1 MKTQFRSGML
11 LLAMGLVALGMAA
24 APSIQ
29 ACGDKLVGLGG
40 GVPYARIHPE
50 HYVGQIVLF
59 ARLNSEL
66 QSFDQQAHLSHH
78 LERSGHSVR
87 LIDNDRDLDGALRA
101 GPTELVL
108 AAPADAKALRA
119 RLAGD
124 SSAPLVLAL
133 MTVPASASGAAPVV
147 SDCVLQASIN
157 QSNSVLRTVEGF
169 ISRRQAGT
177 VINCAGTG
185 ERS

>member
-1 MKTQFRSGML
+1 MKNQFRPGML
-11 LLAMGLVALGMAA
+11 FFAMGLAL

-40 GVPYARIHPE
+40 GVPFARIHPE

-59 ARLNSEL
+59 ARRDSEL
-66 QSFDQQAHLSHH
+66 KTFDEQAHLSHY

-87 LIDNDRDLDGALRA
+87 LIDNDRDLDGALL
-101 GPTELVL
+101 GHPTDLVL
-108 AAPADAKALRA
+108 AAPADAQALRT
-119 RLAGD
+119 RLSGD

-133 MTVPASASGAAPVV
+133 VTVPGTAASAGTLV
-147 SDCVLQASIN
+147 SSCLLQASFK
-157 QSNSVLRTVEGF
+157 QSRSVVRTVEGF

-177 VINCAGTG
+177 VINCAGAG

>member
-1 MKTQFRSGML
+1 ML
-11 LLAMGLVALGMAA
+11 FFAIGMAI
-24 APSIQ
+24 APSIH

-40 GVPYARIHPE
+40 GVPFARIHPE
-50 HYVGQIVLF
+50 HYVGQVVLF
-59 ARLNSEL
+59 ARVDSEL
-66 QSFDQQAHLSHH
+66 QSFNEQAHLSHH
-78 LERSGHSVR
+78 LERSGHTVR
-87 LIDNDRDLDGALRA
+87 LINNDTDLDGVLRA
-101 GPTELVL
+101 GPTDLVL

-133 MTVPASASGAAPVV
+133 VTVPTSGSGAEPVV
-147 SDCVLQASIN
+147 SNCLLQASFN
-157 QSNSVLRTVEGF
+157 QSIGVLRTVEGF

>member
-1 MKTQFRSGML
+1 MRNQIRSGIL
-11 LLAMGLVALGMAA
+11 IFAIGMAV

-40 GVPYARIHPE
+40 GVPFARIHPE

-59 ARLNSEL
+59 ARVDSEL
-66 QSFDQQAHLSHH
+66 QLFNEQAHLSHH
-78 LERSGHSVR
+78 LERSGHTVR

-101 GPTELVL
+101 GPTDLVL
-108 AAPADAKALRA
+108 AAPGDAKALRA

-133 MTVPASASGAAPVV
+133 LTSPASGSDAEPAASGCLLQV
-147 SDCVLQASIN
+147 SFN
-157 QSNSVLRTVEGF
+157 QSKSVLRTVEGL
-169 ISRRQAGT
+169 IIRRQAGT
-177 VINCAGTG
+177 VTNCAGTG